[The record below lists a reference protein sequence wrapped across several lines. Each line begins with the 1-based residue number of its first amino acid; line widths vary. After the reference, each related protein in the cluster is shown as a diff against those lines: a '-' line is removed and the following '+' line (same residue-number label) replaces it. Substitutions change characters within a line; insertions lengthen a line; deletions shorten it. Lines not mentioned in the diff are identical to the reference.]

1 MILARS
7 LLSKAPHR
15 TLLRATGSRCFQPL
29 QQKHTHDGTTDTHT
43 HSLTTTARNYTSE
56 AENST
61 TPAGHTHTSTT
72 QGFDVGLLVSV
83 LRQENA
89 LDICVIR
96 VAPELRYTD
105 HMIIVSGSSPRHL
118 AAMAEFVLK
127 AFKFLRKDEERH
139 VRLEGRDCDDWKC
152 IDFGPVVLHLM
163 LPDTRHTYELEKL
176 WTLRSHDEQLSRIP
190 HHSLPADFIY
200 DITDTSC
207 EPGNHGNIPSSADS
221 VQ

>member
-1 MILARS
+1 MTWEIYKLGIARVTITFFPFIRIKCAS
-7 LLSKAPHR
+7 IDPVR
-15 TLLRATGSRCFQPL
+15 TLLSLSGSHL
-29 QQKHTHDGTTDTHT
+29 
-43 HSLTTTARNYTSE
+43 HSL
-56 AENST
+56 
-61 TPAGHTHTSTT
+61 
-72 QGFDVGLLVSV
+72 
-83 LRQENA
+83 
-89 LDICVIR
+89 
-96 VAPELRYTD
+96 
-105 HMIIVSGSSPRHL
+105 HL
-118 AAMAEFVLK
+118 Q
-127 AFKFLRKDEERH
+127 FKFLRKDEERH